1 MTELLQKMQQLQLKA
16 VQRGQSFMIISDGEF
31 INVSIVLPSGPV
43 HSFRIEVGYFDKT
56 KEEITQ
62 RIKNTVWQQK

>member
-1 MTELLQKMQQLQLKA
+1 MKELLQKVQQLQLEA
-16 VQRGQSFMIISDGEF
+16 VQKGQSFMIISDGEF

-43 HSFRIEVGYFDKT
+43 HSFRIEKDYPNKT
-56 KEEITQ
+56 KQELIQ

>member
-1 MTELLQKMQQLQLKA
+1 MKELLQKVQQLQLEA
-16 VQRGQSFMIISDGEF
+16 VEKGQSFMIISDGAF

-43 HSFRIEVGYFDKT
+43 YSFRIEKDYPDKT